1 MEIDP
6 NAVRARFSGMTL
18 EELLEEAAMRAVE
31 YTPLAR
37 RILEGEA
44 LSRGISA
51 AQIEERRSAD
61 ERLKAEAAAD
71 RTEIDLPAL
80 LTSSDEKQHLL
91 ELVKALREHGIAAIV
106 RELDTR
112 AFHGS
117 GHLVGRWGLMVPGPR
132 AGDAARLLEELF
144 APSVEEAAAP
154 GCGGG
159 CSSCG
164 SGADPAGEEEW
175 PEDGDWWKTVPG
187 EEDREGEQ
195 G

>member
-18 EELLEEAAMRAVE
+18 EELLEEAALRADE

-44 LSRGISA
+44 LARGISA
-51 AQIEERRSAD
+51 EQIEERRHAG
-61 ERLKAEAAAD
+61 ERSRSEATAGHA
-71 RTEIDLPAL
+71 EIDHPAL
-80 LTSSDEKQHLL
+80 LTSSDEKQHVL
-91 ELVKALREHGIAAIV
+91 ELVKALREHRVPAVV

-117 GHLVGRWGLMVPGPR
+117 GHRVGRWGLLVPGPL
-132 AGDAARLLEELF
+132 AGEAARLLEELF
-144 APSVEEAAAP
+144 APAVEDFTGA
-154 GCGGG
+154 GCGRGCGSCGGG
-159 CSSCG
+159 
-164 SGADPAGEEEW
+164 AEPAGEEEW

-187 EEDREGEQ
+187 EDEREGER

>member
-1 MEIDP
+1 MEIDL
-6 NAVRARFSGMTL
+6 NVVRARFSGMTL
-18 EELLEEAAMRAVE
+18 EELLEEAALRTDE

-51 AQIEERRSAD
+51 AQIEERRRAD
-61 ERLKAEAAAD
+61 ERRRAEAAAD
-71 RTEIDLPAL
+71 GEEIDLPAL
-80 LTSSDEKQHLL
+80 LTSSDEKQLLL
-91 ELVKALREHGIAAIV
+91 ELAKVLREHGIPAVV

-132 AGDAARLLEELF
+132 AGEAARILETVIPQ
-144 APSVEEAAAP
+144 ASEEAAAA

-159 CSSCG
+159 CGSCG
-164 SGADPAGEEEW
+164 GGAAPSGEEEW
-175 PEDGDWWKTVPG
+175 PEDGDWWKSVPG
-187 EEDREGEQ
+187 ENDQGEEHR
-195 G
+195 

>member
-18 EELLEEAAMRAVE
+18 EELLEEAALRAEE

-44 LSRGISA
+44 LARGISA
-51 AQIEERRSAD
+51 AQIEKRRRFEDGRRAD
-61 ERLKAEAAAD
+61 AAAD

-80 LTSSDEKQHLL
+80 LTSSDDKQHLF
-91 ELVKALREHGIAAIV
+91 ELVPALREHGIPAVV

-132 AGDAARLLEELF
+132 AGEAARLLE
-144 APSVEEAAAP
+144 AIIPPACEEAAAP

-159 CSSCG
+159 CGSCG
-164 SGADPAGEEEW
+164 GGSEPAGEEEW

-187 EEDREGEQ
+187 EDERNGEQ
-195 G
+195 P